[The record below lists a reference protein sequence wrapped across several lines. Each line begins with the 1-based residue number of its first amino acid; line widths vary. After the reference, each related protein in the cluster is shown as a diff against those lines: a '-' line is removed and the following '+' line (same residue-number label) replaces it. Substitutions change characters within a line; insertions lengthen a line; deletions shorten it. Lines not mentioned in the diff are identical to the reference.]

1 MHPVNTVEV
10 WMGPIMTSNTII
22 TALKDM
28 LYLYS
33 YIRFQEIEN
42 VKVTF
47 DVKSILTIYGSEYPL
62 LASALRFVICS
73 ILRPNFS
80 KLISFDS
87 IGQALKMKEVF

>member
-1 MHPVNTVEV
+1 
-10 WMGPIMTSNTII
+10 MGPIMTSNTII

-33 YIRFQEIEN
+33 YSCFQEWGIEN
-42 VKVTF
+42 VQVTF